1 MGYSP
6 HGLKELDMT
15 EQLSTQHRVLNP
27 GLTERIWG
35 GGRGSLSLEGKFISL
50 IHKKLCF
57 SKRYLTE
64 ASCSGVSFPLL
75 RTV

>member
-1 MGYSP
+1 VGYSP
-6 HGLKELDMT
+6 YGLKELDMT

-27 GLTERIWG
+27 GLTERIWWG
-35 GGRGSLSLEGKFISL
+35 GGSVSLEGKFIPL

-64 ASCSGVSFPLL
+64 ASCHGVSFPLL